1 VSEHDYY
8 HFIQPSVVGAC
19 VKGYKSGLC
28 QTTGDVDYEKVI
40 WKFAR

>member
-8 HFIQPSVVGAC
+8 HFIQPSVVGAF

-28 QTTGDVDYEKVI
+28 QTNKAVDYEKVI
-40 WKFAR
+40 WKFVR